1 MICVPLRSI
10 LFPYTTLFRSE
21 FVVDGFDEIKD
32 PRGMIGN
39 RIEFRGTM
47 TSIPRSIL
55 HNVRK
60 AVQRAGF
67 GIKNIILQPH
77 AMAQVSLSKDERNFG
92 ALLVDMGGGQTS
104 NAVLHENQVK
114 HAQVIPEGGEYVTK
128 DISIVLN
135 TSIKNAEKLKR
146 DVGNAY
152 NEKVNKDRKSDG

>member
-1 MICVPLRSI
+1 EGNLNQERQVLN
-10 LFPYTTLFRSE
+10 LTLEE

-32 PRGMIGN
+32 PREMIGN

-47 TSIPRSIL
+47 TAIPRSIL

-60 AVQRAGF
+60 AVQRAGY
-67 GIKNIILQPH
+67 GIKNMILQRH
-77 AMAQVSLSKDERNFG
+77 AMAQVALSEEERNFV

-104 NAVLHENQVK
+104 IAVRHENQVK
-114 HAQVIPEGGEYVTK
+114 QAQVIPEGGEYVTK

-146 DVGNAY
+146 D
-152 NEKVNKDRKSDG
+152 